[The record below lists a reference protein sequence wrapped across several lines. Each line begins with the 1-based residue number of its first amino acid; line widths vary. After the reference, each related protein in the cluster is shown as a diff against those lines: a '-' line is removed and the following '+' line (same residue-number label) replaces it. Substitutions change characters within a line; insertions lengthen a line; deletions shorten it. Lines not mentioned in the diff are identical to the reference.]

1 MQKCLIKNATLVNEG
16 KTFKASVLIEGQHI
30 SRIFTGQ
37 AAIPPEVTGK
47 CPVVQAEGYYLL
59 PGVIDT
65 HVHFREPGLTHK
77 ADMLSESRAA
87 LAGGVTSFFDMP
99 NTIPQT
105 TTLAAWEQKMSLA
118 AEHSMANYAFYLGAT
133 NNNLSELLKADYSR
147 IPAVKLFMGASTGNM
162 LVDESSALKEL
173 FSNCKAIIAVH
184 AESESIIR
192 QNKERYVA
200 QAGVELP
207 IRYHSL
213 IRDAEACYRSSS
225 QAVEWAGKYGSRLH
239 ILHLSTQRELG
250 LLKDLALEEKKIT
263 AEVCVHHMWFDDRD
277 YERLGAAI
285 KWNPSVK
292 QETDKLALRTAL
304 NSNLIDV
311 VATDHSPHLWS
322 EKEGSC
328 FKAASGAPSVQFGLL
343 LMLELSGRG
352 AFGLNT
358 VVEKMCHAPA
368 RLFRIVKRG
377 FIREGYF
384 ADLTLLKP
392 GSARKIGKEEII
404 SKCAWSPYEGE
415 NVNWSVEKTFVNGS
429 LLYDRGHFSQ
439 EKAAAALEFSV

>member
-1 MQKCLIKNATLVNEG
+1 MQKCLIQNATLINEG
-16 KTFKASVLIEGQHI
+16 KIFKASVLIEGEYI
-30 SRIFTGQ
+30 SRIF
-37 AAIPPEVTGK
+37 AEEDSIPTEVLK
-47 CPVVQAEGYYLL
+47 RCQVIQAEACFLL

-105 TTLAAWEQKMSLA
+105 TSLAAWEQKTDLA

-133 NNNLSELLKADYSR
+133 NTNLPELLKADYSR

-162 LVDESSALKEL
+162 LVDESSALKEI
-173 FSNCKAIIAVH
+173 FSNLNALIAIH

-192 QNKERYVA
+192 QNKERYTA
-200 QAGVELP
+200 QAGTELP

-213 IRDAEACYRSSS
+213 IRDTEACYRSSA
-225 QAVEWAGKYGSRLH
+225 QAVEWATKYGSRLH
-239 ILHLSTQRELG
+239 ILHLSTQSELS
-250 LLKDLALEEKKIT
+250 LLQDRALEEKKIT

-277 YERLGAAI
+277 YDRLGAAI

-292 QETDKLALRTAL
+292 SEADKMALRAAVNT
-304 NSNLIDV
+304 NLIDV

-328 FKAASGAPSVQFGLL
+328 LKAASGAPAIQFGLL
-343 LMLELSGRG
+343 LMLELSDRG
-352 AFGLNT
+352 AFSLST

-368 RLFRIVKRG
+368 RLFRIAKRG
-377 FIREGYF
+377 FIREGYY

-392 GSARKIGKEEII
+392 GDERKLKKEEII
-404 SKCAWSPYEGE
+404 SKCGWSPYEDE
-415 NVNWSVEKTFVNGS
+415 NVHWRVQKTFVNGT
-429 LLYDRGHFSQ
+429 LVYDEGRFTQ
-439 EKAAAALEFSV
+439 LKAARALEFTI

>member
-16 KTFKASVLIEGQHI
+16 KIFKASVLIEGQHI
-30 SRIFTGQ
+30 SRIFTEE
-37 AAIPPEVTGK
+37 AAIPSEVLEK
-47 CPVVQAEGYYLL
+47 YPVIQAGGCYLL

-65 HVHFREPGLTHK
+65 HVHFREPGLTYK

-105 TTLAAWEQKMSLA
+105 TTLDAWEQKMSLA

-133 NNNLSELLKADYSR
+133 NGNLSELLNADYSR

-173 FSNCKAIIAVH
+173 FSNIKAIIAVH
-184 AESESIIR
+184 AESENIIR
-192 QNKERYVA
+192 QNKERYMA
-200 QAGVELP
+200 QAGIDLP

-213 IRDAEACYRSSS
+213 IRDAEACYRSSA
-225 QAVEWAGKYGSRLH
+225 QAVEWASKYGSRLH
-239 ILHLSTQRELG
+239 ILHLSTQRELS
-250 LLKDLALEEKKIT
+250 LLKDLALEEKKVT

-328 FKAASGAPSVQFGLL
+328 FEAASGAPSVQFGLV

-352 AFGLNT
+352 AFGLDT

-392 GSARKIGKEEII
+392 GAARKIGKGEII
-404 SKCAWSPYEGE
+404 SKCGWSPYEGE
-415 NVNWSVEKTFVNGS
+415 NVSWHVEKTFVNGS
-429 LLYDRGHFSQ
+429 LLYNQGRFSQ
-439 EKAAAALEFSV
+439 EKAARALEFSV